1 MQKRYS
7 LASSVTD
14 RPFGFLMDDFL
25 GIIAKKVLSNQQ
37 SYVTAAHVRLLARS
51 RGISLYR
58 AGFSHMRALAAAYRA
73 SALPRYCSAAAVMA
87 VTP

>member
-1 MQKRYS
+1 
-7 LASSVTD
+7 
-14 RPFGFLMDDFL
+14 MDDFS
-25 GIIAKKVLSNQQ
+25 GIIAKKVLSDQQ

-51 RGISLYR
+51 RGISLYM

-73 SALPRYCSAAAVMA
+73 SALSKYFSAAAVMA